1 MYTGGG
7 NLAELPV
14 YRRLQDP
21 EADDRSISSTSNE
34 TDADEYHSL
43 IDESYRK
50 SKPKLGYEAHRR
62 SITSTGGNNCTRNRI
77 FLCFI
82 GVCCFMTVL
91 MNMPWSAEKGRVG
104 EWVLFVVVFT
114 FRLIACY
121 DIIVL
126 RERYRLS
133 QSDRLELWKLFW
145 PYQLLRSS
153 ALCE

>member
-1 MYTGGG
+1 MYTAGG

-50 SKPKLGYEAHRR
+50 SKPKVGYEQHRR
-62 SITSTGGNNCTRNRI
+62 SLPSTGGNNCTRNRI

-104 EWVLFVVVFT
+104 ECCVYLY
-114 FRLIACY
+114 IN
-121 DIIVL
+121 
-126 RERYRLS
+126 S
-133 QSDRLELWKLFW
+133 
-145 PYQLLRSS
+145 LLRNYLTGLWPIVV
-153 ALCE
+153 AFG